1 MIVSLKRSPWG
12 ERAKGAEQNITS
24 HDITPTRR
32 AVSPSPG
39 WPTFCCVCMQR
50 RRWAS
55 GCSRPRCVCAP
66 HSTTVGPVFVLFTVH
81 CHPTTF
87 LESAVGRL
95 PGVGGGG
102 VLSGSAWIGDP
113 SSGIPLAGLISPP
126 LLQAQALVQYL
137 EEPLTQVAA
146 S

>member
-1 MIVSLKRSPWG
+1 MPRAWKEEDDSLSEEEPLGK
-12 ERAKGAEQNITS
+12 ERAEGAKQNITS

-39 WPTFCCVCMQR
+39 WPTFCCVCMPR

-55 GCSRPRCVCAP
+55 GCSRPRCVCA
-66 HSTTVGPVFVLFTVH
+66 HRSTTVGPAFVLFTVH

-102 VLSGSAWIGDP
+102 VLSRGSRPGL
-113 SSGIPLAGLISPP
+113 GIPL
-126 LLQAQALVQYL
+126 
-137 EEPLTQVAA
+137 VAYRVRA
-146 S
+146 